1 MHEFKESTNTIK
13 FARKKQ
19 ENIIGVDGR
28 NQEKLLWK
36 EALS

>member
-1 MHEFKESTNTIK
+1 MGRDIPHVLCE
-13 FARKKQ
+13 ARKKQ